1 MMKRWLAAS
10 CAAFLLLPSAFAYK
24 GELLSFKMNGSA
36 VYPGTQREIQVYVPA
51 AYDGKTPACLLVRM
65 DGGGA
70 FTADILDEL
79 IAEGSVPVTVGV
91 FIEPGKILDRNG
103 NVIRYNRSNEYDR
116 MDGRFA
122 TFLET
127 EVLPR
132 VGELATADGRKVLLS
147 DRAADRAIT
156 GASSGAICAFNAAWQ
171 RPDLFSRV
179 YSVVGTYV
187 AFRGGDQ
194 FPALVRKSEPRR
206 LRVFLQDNM
215 DDTWNPL
222 FGSWFE
228 YNRVMLSSLE
238 FAGYDVRHQ
247 WNEGGH
253 SGTNGNRIFKDV
265 MRWLWSGWSAEV
277 PLGTTSNK
285 TLNEILDPESGW
297 TRLPGDFGEEAMLHP
312 LSEAAVLLKE
322 GKSAWSVDEAGE
334 RTLMKGKVP
343 ESDPYSAIYPGGAHL
358 ARRVEGSNWVMDYI
372 LDDKGNPVHGQEFY
386 YLYTDAGQILYDN
399 AGYLYAASRVGI
411 QVCDQNGRVRAILS
425 LPGGEVTSIAF
436 AGNRLFALSG
446 GKLYVRRLNRSGTHS
461 GAPKSEGQG

>member
-1 MMKRWLAAS
+1 
-10 CAAFLLLPSAFAYK
+10 
-24 GELLSFKMNGSA
+24 
-36 VYPGTQREIQVYVPA
+36 
-51 AYDGKTPACLLVRM
+51 
-65 DGGGA
+65 
-70 FTADILDEL
+70 
-79 IAEGSVPVTVGV
+79 
-91 FIEPGKILDRNG
+91 
-103 NVIRYNRSNEYDR
+103 
-116 MDGRFA
+116 
-122 TFLET
+122 
-127 EVLPR
+127 
-132 VGELATADGRKVLLS
+132 
-147 DRAADRAIT
+147 
-156 GASSGAICAFNAAWQ
+156 
-171 RPDLFSRV
+171 
-179 YSVVGTYV
+179 
-187 AFRGGDQ
+187 
-194 FPALVRKSEPRR
+194 
-206 LRVFLQDNM
+206 M

-265 MRWLWSGWSAEV
+265 MRWLWSGWPAEV

-446 GKLYVRRLNRSGTHS
+446 GRLYVRRLNRSGTHS